1 MTVSANGISKSYTV
15 NGKNGRTV
23 TAVRQTDIDIECG
36 KLTVIAGRSGS
47 GKTTFINIL
56 SGLIRPSE
64 GKVLY
69 DGNDIFEMPD
79 EKLSIFRS
87 RHIGY
92 IPQGQSTIASLTVRE
107 NIMLPLAVSG
117 KKDTQAEAD
126 RLIEILGL
134 RGLRDAYPNE
144 LSGGELRRTVI
155 ARALVNSQEVIFADE
170 PTNDLDDENTL
181 LVLELLKNE
190 SRKGKT
196 VVIVT
201 HERTAEQYA
210 DAIFRM
216 EKGNI
221 EPLQSIYYFGNY
233 YFGN

>member
-23 TAVRQTDIDIECG
+23 TAVQPTDIDIECG
-36 KLTVIAGRSGS
+36 KLTVILGRSGS

-69 DGNDIFEMPD
+69 DGKDIFKMPD
-79 EKLSIFRS
+79 EKSSIFRS

-221 EPLQSIYYFGNY
+221 EPLQSIYYFRS
-233 YFGN
+233 